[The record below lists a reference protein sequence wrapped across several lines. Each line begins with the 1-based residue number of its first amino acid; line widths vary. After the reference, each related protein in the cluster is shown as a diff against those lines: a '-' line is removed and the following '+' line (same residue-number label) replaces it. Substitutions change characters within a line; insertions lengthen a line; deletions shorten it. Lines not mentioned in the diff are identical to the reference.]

1 MVEHISNH
9 FFTVANLYEKVGAK
23 LEQGVKILQSQIEV
37 EEWGKGKVWPSI
49 CGGINSLSACLLNRI
64 ELFFYIE
71 IRIDRHLNV

>member
-1 MVEHISNH
+1 MHRFH
-9 FFTVANLYEKVGAK
+9 
-23 LEQGVKILQSQIEV
+23 EQIKV

-71 IRIDRHLNV
+71 SMNSIQIFLSIDTFIRDILNYTLRDALGSI